1 MMTSFD
7 NNEDK
12 ICLLLKDDVSGLHV
26 RSRARSH
33 DLKFGDHGI
42 TIAFLFGMS
51 SNKQFNYLKNYFATR

>member
-12 ICLLLKDDVSGLHV
+12 ICLLLKDDVNGLYV

-33 DLKFGDHGI
+33 NPKSYDHGI
-42 TIAFLFGMS
+42 ILS
-51 SNKQFNYLKNYFATR
+51 